1 MVLKDFIVPSPVILK
16 KEQLTENALADL
28 ISHKV
33 YGAPVVEK
41 GKVKGVVSL
50 LDILGGGGTIVE
62 QVMRVDFPKY
72 MISDEIE
79 VLNFGELPVYPVV
92 DDNGYYTGIINMNV
106 INNLL
111 RSKLNYSF
119 HRTEAIWEC
128 THNGILV
135 IDKNEIIT
143 VCNSAAGRLIG
154 IEPAKAIGKSVHE
167 FFSEQECIL
176 PRVIDTGKPEYS
188 QKIIINGRT
197 LISNNTPLIMKG
209 EIIGAIAIFQ
219 DITELERVS
228 SELDSVRQL
237 YNQLNAVIETSFDGI
252 MITDSN
258 GKGVRINSALSRLTG
273 LDESY
278 FIGKP
283 INDLFRKGIFKCES
297 ITIKALQ
304 EGRTVTAVQ
313 YVNPTG
319 KEVVVTGNPIYDHN
333 GKMTGVMTNVRDIT
347 ELIQL
352 KEKLQETQILNE
364 RCHAELSQLLH
375 EKLRTDLII
384 AESEEM
390 KKVLNLAIKL
400 AQTDCTVLITGE
412 SGVGKEVVAR
422 VIHDNSERAEN
433 GKFVQINCCAIPESL
448 LEAELFGYE
457 AGAFTGASKQ
467 GKMGLFEL
475 ADKGTIMLDEIAE
488 MPLNLQGKLLR
499 VLQEQ
504 VVYRLGGTKPI
515 KFDVRVIAVTNK
527 DLWECVQQGSF
538 REDLYYRINVIP
550 VKIPPLR
557 QRRED
562 IAPLAMH
569 FLKRC
574 KEKHGI
580 EKYFEPE
587 VLSMMEGY
595 SWPGNV
601 RELGNVIERLVVL
614 FEGNL
619 IRTEHMADQFYSN
632 EKKSLPPVVINDL
645 LPIKDAQELIEKE
658 LLNMALNRF
667 KTTRKAAKA
676 LGISHSSVV
685 RKAARYNIKAVQEWN
700 KTHEFFS

>member
-1 MVLKDFIVPSPVILK
+1 MVLKDFIIPAPVILRK
-16 KEQLTENALADL
+16 KQLTKNALADL
-28 ISHKV
+28 ISKKV

-41 GKVKGVVSL
+41 GKVLGVVFL
-50 LDILGGGGTIVE
+50 LDILGDGGTIVE

-72 MISDEIE
+72 MISDSIN

-92 DDNGYYTGIINMNV
+92 DENGYFAGIINKNA
-106 INNLL
+106 INDLL
-111 RSKLNYSF
+111 CNKLNYSF
-119 HRTEAIWEC
+119 HRTEAILEC

-135 IDKNEIIT
+135 IDKKGMIT
-143 VCNSAAGRLIG
+143 VCNNAAGRLSG
-154 IEPAKAIGKSVHE
+154 IEPAEAIGKSVNE
-167 FFSEQECIL
+167 LFSEHECIL
-176 PRVIDTGKPEYS
+176 PRVIDTGQPEYS
-188 QKIIINGRT
+188 RKIVINERT
-197 LISNNTPLIMKG
+197 LISNNTPLIMEG
-209 EIIGAIAIFQ
+209 EIVGAIAVFQ

-237 YNQLNAVIETSFDGI
+237 YNQLDAIFETSFDGI
-252 MITDSN
+252 MITDSH
-258 GKGVRINSALSRLTG
+258 GKGIRINNALARLTG
-273 LDESY
+273 LDKSY
-278 FIGKP
+278 FINKP
-283 INDLFRKGIFKCES
+283 INDLYRKGIFKSES

-304 EGRTVTAVQ
+304 EGRTVTAAQ
-313 YVNPTG
+313 YINPTG
-319 KEVVVTGNPIYDHN
+319 KEVIVTGNPLYDHN
-333 GKMTGVMTNVRDIT
+333 GKVDGVMTNVRDIT

-352 KEKLQETQILNE
+352 KEKLQETQILNA
-364 RCHAELSQLLH
+364 RYHAELSQLIH
-375 EKLRTDLII
+375 EKLRTDTII
-384 AESEEM
+384 AESKEM
-390 KKVLNLAIKL
+390 KKVLHLAIKL
-400 AQTDCTVLITGE
+400 AQNDSTVLITGE

-422 VIHDNSERAEN
+422 IIHNNSERAKN
-433 GKFVQINCCAIPESL
+433 GKLVQINCCAIPENL

-475 ADKGTIMLDEIAE
+475 ANKGLIMLDEIAE

-504 VVYRLGGTKPI
+504 VAYRLGGTKPI
-515 KFDVRVIAVTNK
+515 KFDARVIAATNK

-538 REDLYYRINVIP
+538 REDLFYRINVIP
-550 VKIPPLR
+550 IKIPPLR

-562 IAPLAMH
+562 IAPLAIY
-569 FLKRC
+569 FLKHC

-580 EKYFEPE
+580 EKRFEPE
-587 VLSMMEGY
+587 VLSIMEGY
-595 SWPGNV
+595 FWPGNV

-619 IRTEHMADQFYSN
+619 IRAEHVADQLFPN
-632 EKKSLPPVVINDL
+632 EKKSLPPVVINNL
-645 LPIKDAQELIEKE
+645 LPMKDAQEMLEKE

-685 RKAARYNIKAVQEWN
+685 RKAARYKIKAVQEWS
-700 KTHEFFS
+700 KTHEYFN